1 MNQFYLEKDQKMSG
15 AGKGDTYRKV
25 DKKRFDTSY
34 ESIFGKKDIMDFQKS
49 RKYSGN
55 SKPQSLDK

>member
-1 MNQFYLEKDQKMSG
+1 MSG